1 MEVLNQYVSDL
12 ETRLEG
18 LPLQVIDRKPGNHSI
33 GKRTCLNG
41 RQLKAFMNHVPSNA
55 GQRRAHG
62 VFMLCFY
69 LHGAS
74 LMDIIY
80 LKKDAHMGNYV
91 KIKRHTSEF
100 SVIVPIDDNVSEWM
114 QMFMSEDE
122 DSPYLFNFLDGIC
135 GEEQQYNKYR
145 AVARSVNRG
154 LGKIADT
161 LGLPE
166 PFTIFVARNTFAYMI
181 RNAGNSIDIITRVLG
196 LSNVSM
202 TRKFLAALPE

>member
-1 MEVLNQYVSDL
+1 MDTINQYVSDL

-18 LPLQVIDRKPGNHSI
+18 FSLQTIDKKPGTRSE

-41 RQLKAFMNHVPSNA
+41 RQLSAFMSHVPANA

-62 VFMLCFY
+62 VFKLCFY

-80 LKKDAHMGNYV
+80 LRKDAHMGSYV

-100 SVIVPIDDNVSEWM
+100 SVIVPVDDNVTKCME
-114 QMFMSEDE
+114 MFMSEDE
-122 DSPYLFNFLDGIC
+122 NSPYLFNFLDGIC
-135 GEEQQYNKYR
+135 DEDRQYNKYR

-154 LGKIADT
+154 LGKIADS